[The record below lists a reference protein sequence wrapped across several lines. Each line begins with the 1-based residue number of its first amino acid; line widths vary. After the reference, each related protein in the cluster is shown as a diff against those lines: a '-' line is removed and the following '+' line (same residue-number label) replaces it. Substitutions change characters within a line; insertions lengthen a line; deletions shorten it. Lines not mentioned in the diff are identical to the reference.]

1 MLVLLIA
8 VAKAEL
14 SEVVALIDLGKDYLL
29 WLKSLI
35 KAYRQLRVANLGNII
50 ILLSSSLEVDLV
62 WLLFLQAGRQFDSLG
77 SLFLVLEKGT
87 PGAFR
92 SFGAV
97 A

>member
-35 KAYRQLRVANLGNII
+35 KAYRQLRVANL
-50 ILLSSSLEVDLV
+50 
-62 WLLFLQAGRQFDSLG
+62 
-77 SLFLVLEKGT
+77 
-87 PGAFR
+87 
-92 SFGAV
+92 
-97 A
+97 